1 MVGGGQIGSWP
12 ETVFVPPKFTVETSL
27 TQVLAVRPSKIS
39 ESRLYLWYSN
49 FLNVEPSWL
58 SCKALTVIARDKR

>member
-1 MVGGGQIGSWP
+1 MLPI
-12 ETVFVPPKFTVETSL
+12 FTVETSL